1 MLTLD
6 EYRSTKDK
14 LDAMEQAI
22 PSMIASSQLDGLTAL
37 NVQSRIDWMRH
48 ELRKEKPETIGVFRH
63 RRTAKMAVGD
73 KLVYDSDRGCW
84 KRRR

>member
-37 NVQSRIDWMRH
+37 NVQGRIDWMRH
-48 ELRKEKPETIGVFRH
+48 ELRKEKPKAMGVFR
-63 RRTAKMAVGD
+63 RKRTAKMAAGD
-73 KLVYDSDRGCW
+73 QLVYNHERGCW
-84 KRRR
+84 IRRR

>member
-6 EYRSTKDK
+6 EYKSTKAK

-22 PSMIASSQLDGLTAL
+22 PSMIASEQLNGLTAL
-37 NVQSRIDWMRH
+37 DIQSRIDWMRH
-48 ELRKEKPETIGVFRH
+48 ELRKEKPEAMGVFKR
-63 RRTAKMAVGD
+63 RRTAKMAAGD
-73 KLVYDSDRGCW
+73 KLVYDDLQGCW